1 MFKRDFLQIVE
12 RIHQEDPKYS
22 REVYLFVRE
31 GLDFTLKALRRKG
44 IRNRTQVTGQELL
57 EGLRDYALKEFGP
70 MSKTVLNEWGVEN
83 CEDLGRVVFH
93 LVRYGVLGK
102 TGTDSLEEFKRG
114 FSFEEAFV
122 KPFQPRFDS
131 RTEKKIRSKAS
142 GPRAKKTKKQ
152 AKEPS
157 APAEPGSSLGGGPA

>member
-12 RIHQEDPKYS
+12 RIHEEDPRYS
-22 REVYLFVRE
+22 KDVYLFVRE
-31 GLDFTLKALRRKG
+31 GLDYTLKSLRRKG
-44 IRNRTQVTGQELL
+44 APGRTRVTGQELL
-57 EGLRDYALKEFGP
+57 GGLRDYALREFGP

-102 TGTDSLEEFKRG
+102 TEADSLEDFRQG

-122 KPFQPRFDS
+122 KPFQPRRDS
-131 RTEKKIRSKAS
+131 RTVKKGKKSPGARSKKGKMGAQKNSQAS
-142 GPRAKKTKKQ
+142 S
-152 AKEPS
+152 EP
-157 APAEPGSSLGGGPA
+157 AP